1 MILCIINR
9 NFSTIGI
16 NVPRRVMMQIFGY
29 LTSVRLYMLKAE
41 PQLMKQHNFKSL
53 IPA

>member
-9 NFSTIGI
+9 KLSTIGV
-16 NVPRRVMMQIFGY
+16 NVPRKVMQVSGFS
-29 LTSVRLYMLKAE
+29 TSVRLYMLKVE
-41 PQLMKQHNFKSL
+41 SQLMKQHNFKSL